1 MNKILRTPLNTLG
14 WIACVIYSTI
24 PAFWVLIH
32 PRAEYWRSR
41 RKSPYKILLP
51 LWIGMWAAFATITAP
66 WRSITV
72 YSNNWTWI
80 PASVLFCVGLLL
92 YKLSSHQFTLA
103 QLGGLSEIL
112 PSHGQQR
119 LATNGIRARIR
130 HPVYL
135 GHLCEM
141 FGWSIGTGLAVSWAL
156 TAFAIV
162 TGAIMIRMEERE
174 LEIRF
179 GEQYRKYRSSV
190 PAFVPRLKPTQ
201 PRSP

>member
-1 MNKILRTPLNTLG
+1 
-14 WIACVIYSTI
+14 
-24 PAFWVLIH
+24 
-32 PRAEYWRSR
+32 
-41 RKSPYKILLP
+41 
-51 LWIGMWAAFATITAP
+51 
-66 WRSITV
+66 
-72 YSNNWTWI
+72 
-80 PASVLFCVGLLL
+80 
-92 YKLSSHQFTLA
+92 
-103 QLGGLSEIL
+103 
-112 PSHGQQR
+112 

-190 PAFVPRLKPTQ
+190 PAFLPRLKPNQ